1 MSPKE
6 LNFAGPHPRL
16 RLLQAGVVAA
26 LSACGVMVWMLMGG
40 SLPRGVLTAVIGEQ
54 SAEPTL
60 TTTPEPTP
68 APTPILLASEPAH
81 NIAVLS
87 TDIVRVA
94 EEETGRVLLLDVQGT
109 ASTVES
115 DRRIPDYLDTF
126 WFGSTPNRIV
136 LTDKAGVP
144 QFRRVL
150 ADGALD
156 TPLENGTMSIAVSPD
171 GTRVARVVREP
182 LQTTIRVSVAGN
194 DDDATLLQSRIQ
206 DPVIGWADAT
216 TISLLTKRPD
226 RDGWDLSLLDDEGV
240 LTPLITNR
248 EGLEVLWAPTGS
260 RALVSY
266 VTDEGIVLSVLDR
279 SSGSMVPLGIETSVR
294 KCAFSP
300 EQDSIVCGIPTS
312 RALSRDAAA
321 DRTATNDAIAVISLE
336 SGISRTVMPARD
348 AVRFSVID
356 PAVTASGRFLVFRN
370 LYDRKVYGL
379 PIR

>member
-1 MSPKE
+1 MSAKE

-16 RLLQAGVVAA
+16 RLLQASVLAT

-40 SLPRGVLTAVIGEQ
+40 SLPRAVLTAVIGEQ
-54 SAEPTL
+54 SADLTQ
-60 TTTPEPTP
+60 TTTPQPTAIPTP
-68 APTPILLASEPAH
+68 VLLAAEPAH
-81 NIAVLS
+81 NIAVLA
-87 TDIVRVA
+87 TDIVRAV
-94 EEETGRVLLLDVQGT
+94 EEETGRVLLLDVQGA

-115 DRRIPDYLDTF
+115 DRRVPDYLDTF
-126 WFGSTPNRIV
+126 WFGTTPNRIV

-144 QFRRVL
+144 QFRKVL
-150 ADGALD
+150 TDGALD
-156 TPLENGTMSIAVSPD
+156 DPLESGTMSIAISPD
-171 GTRVARVVREP
+171 GTRIARVVREP
-182 LQTTIRVSVAGN
+182 LQTVIRVSVAGTE
-194 DDDATLLQSRIQ
+194 DEATLMQSRIQ
-206 DPVIGWADAT
+206 DPIIGWADAT

-226 RDGWDLSLLDDEGV
+226 RDGWDLSLLDSEGV

-248 EGLEVLWAPTGS
+248 EGLEVLWSPNGT

-266 VTDEGIVLSVLDR
+266 ITDDGMTLSVLDR
-279 SSGSMVPLGIETSVR
+279 ASGLLAPLGVETSAR

-300 EQDSIVCGIPTS
+300 AQDSVVCGIPSS

-321 DRTATNDAIAVISLE
+321 DRTATHDAIAAISLD
-336 SGISRTVMPARD
+336 SGLARTVMPALD
-348 AVRFSVID
+348 SVRFSVID